1 MNHHASTRMR
11 KYFTV
16 FFKEV
21 VDNLRDRRTLL
32 TVLVFGPLFGP
43 LFYTVMMGTVINRQV
58 ADLDQ
63 SYSVAVQGAERAPGL
78 MDYLRQHNLTVAT
91 APGDPRQAVKTG
103 DLDVVLAISADY
115 AAAVAAGRPA
125 DLQLMFDNSRDS
137 ARKNVGRVR
146 NVLEDYARSVAALR
160 LLARGIDPRAAV
172 PVVIEDVDVSTPRS
186 RAVLLLGMMPY
197 FLLFAAILGAFY
209 LAIDT
214 TAGERERGSL
224 EPLLTTAVP
233 RSTLVLGKLSAVSLF
248 SAVSL
253 AIDIAAL
260 LWCQRLIPA
269 GKVGISVE
277 FTPANALATL
287 LVCLPFCVFIAGLLS
302 VVASFTKSYKEAQT
316 WLSLIMLV
324 PLIPVLGL
332 VMFPM
337 EPAWWMMML
346 PSMSQDVLV
355 TELIKG
361 EALRPLFVLLS
372 VTSTL
377 ACGLGLAGLTV
388 WLYKRERIL
397 G

>member
-1 MNHHASTRMR
+1 MSLR
-11 KYFTV
+11 KYFAV
-16 FFKEV
+16 FIKEA

-63 SYSVAVQGAERAPGL
+63 RYTLAVQGAENAPGL
-78 MDYLRQHNLTVAT
+78 VDYLRQHNLDISL
-91 APGDPRQAVKTG
+91 APADPREAVKTG
-103 DLDVVLAISADY
+103 KLDVVLSIPADY
-115 AAAVAAGRPA
+115 PTAFAAGRPA
-125 DLQLMFDNSRDS
+125 DVQLIFDKSRES
-137 ARKNVGRVR
+137 AGKNIDRTRAAVE
-146 NVLEDYARSVAALR
+146 NYAHAIGVLR
-160 LLARGIDPRAAV
+160 LIARGVDPRAV
-172 PVVIEDVDVSTPRS
+172 SPIVMEDADVSTPQS

-209 LAIDT
+209 LAIDA

-224 EPLLTTAVP
+224 EPLLTTAIP
-233 RSTLVLGKLSAVSLF
+233 RRTLVLGKLSAVTLF

-253 AIDIAAL
+253 GIDIAAL
-260 LWCQRLIPA
+260 VYCQRLIPA
-269 GKVGISVE
+269 AKVGIAVD
-277 FTPANALATL
+277 FTPANAVATF
-287 LVCLPFCVFIAGLLS
+287 LVCLPFCLFIAGLLS

-324 PLIPVLGL
+324 PMIPVLGM

-337 EPAWWMMML
+337 EPAWWMMLL
-346 PSMSQDVLV
+346 PSMSQDVLI

-361 EALRPLFVLLS
+361 EPLNRLFVTLS
-372 VTSTL
+372 VCSTL
-377 ACGLGLAGLTV
+377 VIGGALTALAV
-388 WLYKRERIL
+388 WLYKREQIL